1 MVELWTKGPNC
12 DVYSNVNVT
21 ARAYRVADILVMNI
35 RYGLN
40 ARIVAFRIDGN
51 HVVVD
56 CIVTPRPEEYIVA
69 LRSYVEQ
76 NNMYVV
82 HI

>member
-1 MVELWTKGPNC
+1 MVELWTKGSGC

-21 ARAYRVADILVMNI
+21 ARAYRVADILLMNI

-51 HVVVD
+51 NVVVD
-56 CIVTPRPEEYIVA
+56 CNVTPRPEEYIAA

-76 NNMYVV
+76 NDMFIM